1 MKAPRRATPGDAAA
15 LRDLVLAA
23 YTPWVA
29 IIGRQ
34 PGPMTDDYT
43 ARIAAG
49 EAWVVDGAGGLL
61 GAIILEDT
69 PDGLLIDNV
78 AVAPEAQGIGL
89 GRTLMALAE
98 AEARRRGHARLW
110 LYTHEKMTSNVI
122 LYNRL
127 GYVETHRA
135 EQSGFARVFM
145 AKALDAPE

>member
-1 MKAPRRATPGDAAA
+1 
-15 LRDLVLAA
+15 
-23 YTPWVA
+23 
-29 IIGRQ
+29 
-34 PGPMTDDYT
+34 
-43 ARIAAG
+43 
-49 EAWVVDGAGGLL
+49 
-61 GAIILEDT
+61 
-69 PDGLLIDNV
+69 
-78 AVAPEAQGIGL
+78 VAPEAQGIGL

>member
-1 MKAPRRATPGDAAA
+1 VKAPRRATPGDAAA

-69 PDGLLIDNV
+69 PDGLLIDK
-78 AVAPEAQGIGL
+78 
-89 GRTLMALAE
+89 
-98 AEARRRGHARLW
+98 RRRGAGSTRHRPRPHAHGPR
-110 LYTHEKMTSNVI
+110 
-122 LYNRL
+122 
-127 GYVETHRA
+127 
-135 EQSGFARVFM
+135 
-145 AKALDAPE
+145 